1 VMRGESSAARMGA
14 LARAWWFE
22 GRLIPISEII
32 EAVDAVSQEQILGL
46 LKRFPLTAPLVI
58 GAIGP
63 RTEEELI
70 GDALTA
76 R

>member
-1 VMRGESSAARMGA
+1 MRAARRVWGRGA
-14 LARAWWFE
+14 GVVVRGTADPHFQ
-22 GRLIPISEII
+22 IT

-46 LKRFPLTAPLVI
+46 LKRFPLTSPLVI
-58 GAIGP
+58 GVIGP